1 MKALR
6 PAVQQ
11 FGRTA
16 KKLFCRGKI
25 SDSRKEQC
33 RLFFRYDLQNISFLW
48 EKKKT
53 INDFQDTEP
62 EPEQKPTRTA
72 ISADSWTMTK
82 TAEGTLYTLDGDPC
96 SRSCLIRHDL
106 TLEVNKK
113 IKKGKGKILLF
124 LIYLKQIRAN
134 NLIAKLPEIERATS
148 ADETFKILSK
158 VAAAR
163 LCRGVKAGY
172 NCPNILF
179 LPHARG
185 NRFCVCC
192 PSCGTKIRKKLKN
205 ECKKKKRLLARRKR
219 TIGLKKNVKRKL
231 IRSRK
236 KESIRYLAQNSF

>member
-1 MKALR
+1 
-6 PAVQQ
+6 
-11 FGRTA
+11 
-16 KKLFCRGKI
+16 
-25 SDSRKEQC
+25 
-33 RLFFRYDLQNISFLW
+33 
-48 EKKKT
+48 
-53 INDFQDTEP
+53 
-62 EPEQKPTRTA
+62 
-72 ISADSWTMTK
+72 
-82 TAEGTLYTLDGDPC
+82 
-96 SRSCLIRHDL
+96 LIRHDL

-179 LPHARG
+179 LPHARA

-192 PSCGTKIRKKLKN
+192 PSCGTKLRKKLNN
-205 ECKKKKRLLARRKR
+205 EWKKKKRLLAHRKR
-219 TIGLKKNVKRKL
+219 TIGLKKKRQTKADPIPQKGKYKIL
-231 IRSRK
+231 GLEFLLK
-236 KESIRYLAQNSF
+236 KF